1 MKFISYFGKL
11 LKPFLALLFSF
22 IIIYSNSSST
32 IAITMNQTNEFIVE
46 ELRLSV
52 PYKYMETWIKAEKE
66 IWEPWLSEQD
76 GFLGRKIFYNKDKGE
91 ALLLVNWKN
100 KDLWKKIP
108 NEGVN
113 RVQNIYE
120 KRIKDALEIES
131 NPFQLIYEGELFEQI

>member
-108 NEGVN
+108 NEEVN